1 MEPNVA
7 LAAACLLVAAVDA
20 TAAWVLL
27 PRLAPDS
34 RKIAGPVLLFGALG
48 MIVLAISFWTGQ
60 L

>member
-1 MEPNVA
+1 MEPKLA
-7 LAAACLLVAAVDA
+7 LAAACLLVAAGDA

-27 PRLAPDS
+27 PRLSPEA

-48 MIVLAISFWTGQ
+48 MVVLAIGFWTGQ

>member
-7 LAAACLLVAAVDA
+7 MAAACLLVAVVDG

-27 PRLAPDS
+27 PRLSPDS
-34 RKIAGPVLLFGALG
+34 RKLAGPLLLFGALG
-48 MIVLAISFWTGQ
+48 MVVMAVAFGTGQ